1 MTAAR
6 CWQPVLSFARPGGG
20 AVRFA
25 DVVGNGHVK
34 EVLRRAADRD
44 RVPHAWMFTG
54 PDGVGKRTMALAFL
68 SYLVCRD
75 RRDGDSC
82 GQCRPCRLVADG
94 VFADL
99 QVLVPDKGYIKF
111 DPLREAMPRLFYPP
125 LTGPWK
131 CLLVDD
137 AHTLTPEAANA
148 ALKTLE
154 EPPAMVMFVLITPS
168 PDLLPRTVLSRCFE
182 VPFGPVPTDDVVAF
196 LASRGR
202 TGPDAVSAAA
212 LSRGSPGRALQF
224 LDSPVLAERTGF
236 LTCFLDLAE
245 GDADP
250 RLRFADDV
258 GSSKEEASDRMLLV
272 ESLARD
278 VLRASSGLPD
288 DTLSNRD
295 LAPSIRAFAER
306 VGPDRAVDM
315 ATAWLDWDATRRYV
329 PNVRATM
336 DRLLQALPPGRD

>member
-1 MTAAR
+1 M
-6 CWQPVLSFARPGGG
+6 
-20 AVRFA
+20 RFA

-75 RRDGDSC
+75 RRDGDAC
-82 GQCRPCRLVADG
+82 GECRPCRQVADG

-99 QVLVPDKGYIKF
+99 QVLSPEKGYIKIE
-111 DPLREAMPRLFYPP
+111 PLRESMPRLFYPP

-131 CLLVDD
+131 CLLIDD
-137 AHTLTPEAANA
+137 AHTLTNEAANA

-154 EPPAMVMFVLITPS
+154 EPPSMVMFVLITPS

-182 VPFGPVPTDDVVAF
+182 VPFGPVPTDEVVAF
-196 LASRGR
+196 LQSRGR
-202 TGPDAVSAAA
+202 SGPEVASAAA

-224 LDSPVLAERTGF
+224 LDSPVLAERTEF
-236 LTCFLDLAE
+236 LSSFLDLVDNDAE
-245 GDADP
+245 P
-250 RLRFADDV
+250 RLKFADGV
-258 GSSKEEASDRMLLV
+258 GSSKEETADLMLLV
-272 ESLARD
+272 ESIARD
-278 VLRASSGLPD
+278 VLRAAAGLPD

-295 LAPSIRAFAER
+295 LAYAIRSFADR

-315 ATAWLDWDATRRYV
+315 ATAWLDWDATRRFV

-336 DRLLQALPPGRD
+336 DRLLQALPNPPAPARG